1 MKMKEKIYTTQK
13 PEPEMKMKEKIRM
26 ARIKI
31 IKRIVPRRILMYRK
45 SILFYSKISFIV
57 IVETGVILVF
67 YLSDI
72 LRITKEM
79 LYWLFAATSQSM
91 AALFAVVGMFAVFR
105 HQNLD
110 NKLRNIY
117 GMAKIKFSSGKWAA
131 YYHSAAPECWEDSDI
146 ANKAE
151 NLLKMK
157 EIKLP
162 GAVEAD
168 IAWDILNIRHY
179 EKARDEVLVRAKI
192 PLVAVLITFIFSII
206 FIPLTES
213 ISKNIF
219 GLIILLVMLALIT
232 FSMIN
237 LFYYLIYSISQKE
250 GKKE

>member
-1 MKMKEKIYTTQK
+1 MKEKIRMTQK
-13 PEPEMKMKEKIRM
+13 PKMKMKEKIRM
-26 ARIKI
+26 AWIKI
-31 IKRIVPRRILMYRK
+31 IKRIVPRRILIYRK
-45 SILFYSKISFIV
+45 SILFYSKISIIV
-57 IVETGVILVF
+57 IVETAAILVF

-72 LRITKEM
+72 LQITKEM

-105 HQNLD
+105 HQNLE

-117 GMAKIKFSSGKWAA
+117 DTVKIKFSSGEWAA
-131 YYHSAAPECWEDSDI
+131 YFSVEPGCWEDSYI

-151 NLLKMK
+151 ELLKMK
-157 EIKLP
+157 ESKLP
-162 GAVEAD
+162 GLIEAD
-168 IAWDILNIRHY
+168 ISWNILTIRHH
-179 EKARDEVLVRAKI
+179 EKTRDEVLIRAKI

-213 ISKNIF
+213 ISNNIF

-237 LFYYLIYSISQKE
+237 LFYYLIYSISKRISN
-250 GKKE
+250 

>member
-1 MKMKEKIYTTQK
+1 MKEKIYTTQK

-26 ARIKI
+26 APKKI
-31 IKRIVPRRILMYRK
+31 IKRIVPRRILRRILINIK
-45 SILFYSKISFIV
+45 SISLISFIV
-57 IVETGVILVF
+57 IVETAAILFF

-105 HQNLD
+105 YQNLD

-117 GMAKIKFSSGKWAA
+117 DMARIKFSSGKWAA
-131 YYHSAAPECWEDSDI
+131 YYHSVAPESWEDSDI

-162 GAVEAD
+162 ERTEAD
-168 IAWDILNIRHY
+168 IAWDILTIRHY
-179 EKARDEVLVRAKI
+179 EKARVEVLVRAKI

-206 FIPLTES
+206 FIPFAES

-237 LFYYLIYSISQKE
+237 LFYYFIYSISQKE
-250 GKKE
+250 

>member
-13 PEPEMKMKEKIRM
+13 PEPEMKMKGKIRM

-45 SILFYSKISFIV
+45 SILFYLKISFIV

-105 HQNLD
+105 YQNLED
-110 NKLRNIY
+110 KLRNLY
-117 GMAKIKFSSGKWAA
+117 DSLKNKFSSGKWIT
-131 YYHSAAPECWEDSDI
+131 YFGDTGSGCWEDPTI
-146 ANKAE
+146 ADRAGS
-151 NLLKMK
+151 LLKEK
-157 EIKLP
+157 EDTLP
-162 GAVEAD
+162 KKIGNDLMVSVLTIMSHE
-168 IAWDILNIRHY
+168 RS
-179 EKARDEVLVRAKI
+179 RDEVLARTKI

-206 FIPLTES
+206 FILAILIFS
-213 ISKNIF
+213 FIFISGSGF
-219 GLIILLVMLALIT
+219 CVV
-232 FSMIN
+232 
-237 LFYYLIYSISQKE
+237 
-250 GKKE
+250 

>member
-91 AALFAVVGMFAVFR
+91 AALFAVAGMFAVFR
-105 HQNLD
+105 YQNLD

-131 YYHSAAPECWEDSDI
+131 YYHSVAPECWEDSDI

-162 GAVEAD
+162 GAVEAG

-232 FSMIN
+232 FSMVN
-237 LFYYLIYSISQKE
+237 LFYYLIYSISPKRISN
-250 GKKE
+250 